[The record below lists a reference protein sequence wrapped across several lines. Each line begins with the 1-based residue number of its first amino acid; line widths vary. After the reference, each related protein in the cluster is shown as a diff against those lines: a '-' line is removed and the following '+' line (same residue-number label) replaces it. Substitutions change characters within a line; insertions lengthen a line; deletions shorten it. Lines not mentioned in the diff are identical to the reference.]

1 MNINFNN
8 NIPMMGKKLIP
19 LSEYKGVI
27 LKLTPTD
34 KSKIAELT
42 QKKSILDLELYK
54 LIQAK
59 RNKKTLSDSEEFY
72 YDCKIDKLE
81 GFIADCDK
89 LIQEIK
95 TNRLNKQKEK
105 LKKLDKI
112 V

>member
-42 QKKSILDLELYK
+42 QKNLY
-54 LIQAK
+54 LI
-59 RNKKTLSDSEEFY
+59 
-72 YDCKIDKLE
+72 
-81 GFIADCDK
+81 
-89 LIQEIK
+89 
-95 TNRLNKQKEK
+95 
-105 LKKLDKI
+105 
-112 V
+112 